1 MGDDLHKPKL
11 RPVNAIPVMQDGR
24 ELICVY
30 DTTGVSQKHVLVN
43 AQTFFI
49 LGRFDGEHT
58 VDEIKLAYTRQFGEL
73 LLGDRVAHIIE
84 QLDEALL
91 LESDRLRRH
100 LAAQLDAYRRSGV
113 RRAVHAGS
121 SYPDDADKL
130 RELVRSF
137 FTMEGGPGLPKPRTE
152 RPKKAKRIKALVAP
166 HIDFERGARAYAFAY
181 KELVEGL
188 PADTY
193 VIIGI
198 AHHPSSRPYV
208 ATRNPFE
215 TPFGRVEIDAE
226 LLGRIEAG
234 YPGDLY
240 TDELLHAGEHSVEF
254 QLVVLQALLED
265 RPFRIVPLLA
275 SSFDPFLDDAVVD
288 DGNASPAALPQVEAM
303 VQALRQAVGDKG
315 KRVCLIAAVDLAHV
329 GNQFGDPGE
338 LTTVSRERIEVADRE
353 SLAALERCDADVFFE
368 AVQKDEDRKVCG
380 TPALYTVVRAIEG
393 ASGRLLHYEQAFTPE
408 IQSLVSF
415 AAMVF
420 R

>member
-1 MGDDLHKPKL
+1 MGDGLDKPKL

-30 DTTGVSQKHVLVN
+30 DTTGVSPKQVLVN

-73 LLGDRVAHIIE
+73 LLGDRIARLIE

-91 LESDRLRRH
+91 LESDRLKRH
-100 LAAQLDAYRRSGV
+100 LAAQLDAYRKAGV
-113 RRAVHAGS
+113 RRSVHAGS
-121 SYPDDADKL
+121 SYPDDADGL

-137 FTMEGGPGLPKPRTE
+137 FTTEGGPGLPKPRTE
-152 RPKKAKRIKALVAP
+152 RPRKRKPIKTLVAP
-166 HIDFERGARAYAFAY
+166 HIDFERGARGYAYAY
-181 KELVEGL
+181 KELVESAAG
-188 PADTY
+188 DVY

-198 AHHPSSRPYV
+198 AHQPSSTPYV

-215 TPFGRVEIDAE
+215 TPLGRVEIDAE
-226 LLGRIEAG
+226 LLGQIGAD
-234 YPGDLY
+234 YPGDPY
-240 TDELLHAGEHSVEF
+240 ADELLHASEHSVEF
-254 QLVVLQALLED
+254 QLVVLQALLGN

-275 SSFDPFLDDAVVD
+275 SSFEPFLEDD
-288 DGNASPAALPQVEAM
+288 ASPAELPQVEAM
-303 VQALRQAVGDKG
+303 VRALRRAVEDKT
-315 KRVCLIAAVDLAHV
+315 KRVCIIAGVDLAHV

-338 LTTVSRERIEVADRE
+338 LTAAARERIEAADRE
-353 SLAALERCDADVFFE
+353 SLAMLERGDADSFYA
-368 AVQKDEDRKVCG
+368 AVRKDEDRKVCG
-380 TPALYTVVRAIEG
+380 TPALYTVISALEG

-408 IQSLVSF
+408 IQSMVSF